1 MKVKSK
7 LITIMLIIVTTAGL
21 SQSFSPAFDRFSG
34 SKTAY
39 LNLEDGSKIEGTIED
54 FDRKK
59 GLIEEVTIKETAN
72 GKKIKLTPD
81 KIKNMYIPPSNVAK
95 LAEASDYLT
104 EVSRWESDASLDKD
118 ILGKGYA
125 YFEKVQMKVGKKVMP
140 IIAQLMNPAFN
151 AKIKVYQDP
160 LARETTGIGFAGVD
174 VVGGDDKSYYVQV
187 GSEIGFRL
195 FKKNYD
201 EEFARM
207 FKDCPSFSEKIKNPT
222 WSDLEKNIYDY
233 TKECK

>member
-1 MKVKSK
+1 MNKQE
-7 LITIMLIIVTTAGL
+7 LILVTGA
-21 SQSFSPAFDRFSG
+21 SG
-34 SKTAY
+34 FLGTY
-39 LNLEDGSKIEGTIED
+39 LTRLLLERGYRVRALRRLNSDTGHLQGYGDKIEWVNTD
-54 FDRKK
+54 LTDLH
-59 GLIEEVTIKETAN
+59 GL
-72 GKKIKLTPD
+72 D
-81 KIKNMYIPPSNVAK
+81 
-95 LAEASDYLT
+95 EA
-104 EVSRWESDASLDKD
+104 
-118 ILGKGYA
+118 
-125 YFEKVQMKVGKKVMP
+125 
-140 IIAQLMNPAFN
+140 
-151 AKIKVYQDP
+151 
-160 LARETTGIGFAGVD
+160 FAGVD